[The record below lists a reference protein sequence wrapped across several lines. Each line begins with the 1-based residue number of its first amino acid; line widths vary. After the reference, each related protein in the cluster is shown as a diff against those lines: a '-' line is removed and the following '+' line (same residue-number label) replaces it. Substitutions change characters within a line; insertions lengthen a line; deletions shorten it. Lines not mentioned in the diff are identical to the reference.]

1 MNPIALFFETNT
13 GKYIKNLI
21 IGLGASVVLMGA
33 LFKIQHWPGASEML
47 TSGMIT
53 EAVIFAILG
62 LLPPHSDYYWERFY
76 PGITENPHVEA
87 FRKGNKSHG
96 KGANAHP
103 ELKGAQGGSATAS
116 MDKMLEEAQI
126 TPASL
131 KKLGESF
138 TSFGK
143 TVDQIK
149 DISNVSASTEAYSK
163 SAKEAADALGQMKAT
178 FVGAT
183 GTMSAFN
190 AAAGD
195 TAKFHDQV
203 KVLSRNLGTLNQI
216 YEVELQDA
224 NNHLKAMNKFYSNL
238 VNASDAMASSAADAN
253 SAREQIG
260 LLAKNLTT
268 LNSIYGNMLSAMQGR

>member
-1 MNPIALFFETNT
+1 MNPIVIFFESNS
-13 GKYIKNLI
+13 GKYLKNLI

-33 LFKIQHWPGASEML
+33 LFKIQHWPGASIML

-53 EAVIFAILG
+53 EAIIFAMLG

-87 FRKGNKSHG
+87 FRKG
-96 KGANAHP
+96 
-103 ELKGAQGGSATAS
+103 LKGHAAHGAVGGHDAKPGESPLKS
-116 MDKMLEEAQI
+116 LDKMMEEAQI
-126 TPASL
+126 TPTSMKRL
-131 KKLGESF
+131 NENF

-143 TVDQIK
+143 TVEQMK
-149 DISNVSASTEAYSK
+149 DITNITSSTDAYSK
-163 SAKEAADALGQMKAT
+163 GAREAADALGQMKNT

-183 GTMSAFN
+183 KTMGAFN
-190 AAAGD
+190 DAAGD

-203 KVLSRNLGTLNQI
+203 KVLSKNLGTLNQI

-238 VNASDAMASSAADAN
+238 VTASDAMASSAKDAA
-253 SAREQIG
+253 SAKEQIG
-260 LLAKNLTT
+260 QLAKNLTS
-268 LNSIYGNMLSAMQGR
+268 LNQIYGNMLSAMQGR